1 MLVEVSAL
9 GEKGLPVNRS
19 DLHYSLVT
27 LPGTFSALELACLIE
42 VGARQVLAMQDG
54 GFGFVEE
61 YEQAL
66 RARRDEGSQR

>member
-54 GFGFVEE
+54 GFGFEEE
-61 YEQAL
+61 YEQAMRSWRSGQL
-66 RARRDEGSQR
+66 